1 MSVKLIKSSRSEFH
15 CTLISAPLTTSLS
28 ARPNLFADYFLEQS
42 PAAFLHIP
50 PGRVEIVGV
59 PRIGHLSGTVGK
71 VHQQVHFVGKV
82 AAADPVHIPQ
92 VGMIHSNQEIVFLV
106 VAIQELPGSLAGT
119 VDAMLGQLA
128 ASWRIHRIADLLGA
142 GGC

>member
-50 PGRVEIVGV
+50 PGGVEVPGV
-59 PRIGHLSGTVGK
+59 PRVDHIAEAGYEI
-71 VHQQVHFVGKV
+71 HQQMHLADIV
-82 AAADPVHIPQ
+82 AAADMMHIPKIGGIHTNQQ
-92 VGMIHSNQEIVFLV
+92 VAPLV
-106 VAIQELPGSLAGT
+106 MGIDELSPVSFKTVLSGS
-119 VDAMLGQLA
+119 V
-128 ASWRIHRIADLLGA
+128 
-142 GGC
+142 